1 MMTGIDAMK
10 SYVDTAVD
18 YSKGKADGLLARM
31 TRTSGSQIRF
41 SQGMIDISNRW
52 EDMSLELFAFVEG
65 SKTCTLQRSVT
76 SPQEV
81 KQAVDDAVSLAKR
94 LPKSMLFNGIE
105 ESVSRYDELK
115 GQFDNRIDEF
125 VEKAPGVINSAIDA
139 ALREGAKRCAGA
151 LKFAKETMFFRSSQA
166 PEGTTRRTAFDF
178 NLRAFQDELDYS
190 GQGLHCGVR
199 LSDAEKQ
206 LVAAGAQAGRLSKQ
220 AVGATQGEPGTY
232 DLVLNPTV
240 GANVLGFL
248 PESANP
254 FTVMI
259 GMSPLGDKMGQ
270 PLAPEL
276 VTVHDDPRFPGG
288 LNSKPFDVEGTPTQ
302 RTTIFDRG
310 VLKSFLH
317 NTTTAKLYE
326 TKSTGSSELVSFGQ
340 GLKMLLPAPSN
351 TVFDNGT
358 TSVSELL
365 EGNRP
370 TIHVTCNW
378 YTRWQNYQTG
388 EFSTIPRDAMF
399 LVKGGRSKPIKNL
412 RISDN
417 ILRMFA
423 NIMALGNDRKQI
435 YWWEVET
442 PTFIPSVRIADCRMT
457 AATQ

>member
-1 MMTGIDAMK
+1 MMTRVDTMK
-10 SYVDTAVD
+10 SYVDAAVD
-18 YSKGKADGLLARM
+18 YSKGKADTLIARM

-41 SQGMIDISNRW
+41 SQSMIDISNRW
-52 EDMSLELFAFVEG
+52 EDLSLDLFAVVEG
-65 SKTCTLQRSVT
+65 SKTCSSERSVN
-76 SPQEV
+76 SLQEV
-81 KQAVDDAVSLAKR
+81 RQAVDDTISLAKR
-94 LPKSMLFNGIE
+94 LPKSMLYNGVE
-105 ESVSRYDELK
+105 ESVHRYDELK
-115 GQFDNRIDEF
+115 GQFDDRLDDYA
-125 VEKAPGVINSAIDA
+125 EKAPGVINAAIDA
-139 ALREGAKRCAGA
+139 AMREGAKRCAGA
-151 LKFAKETMFFRSSQA
+151 LKFAKRTVFLRSSQG
-166 PEGTTRRTAFDF
+166 PEGSARSTTFDF
-178 NLRAFQDELDYS
+178 NIRAFQDELDYS

-199 LSDAEKQ
+199 LSEAEKQ
-206 LVAAGAQAGRLSKQ
+206 LVEAGAQAGRLSKQ
-220 AVGATQGEPGTY
+220 AAGANQGEPGIY
-232 DLVLNPTV
+232 DLVLSPTV
-240 GANVLGFL
+240 AANVLGFL

-254 FTVMI
+254 FAVMI

-288 LNSKPFDVEGTPTQ
+288 LNSRPFDVEGTPTQ

-326 TKSTGSSELVSFGQ
+326 TKSTGSSELVSLGE
-340 GLKMLLPAPSN
+340 GLKMLLPASTN

-358 TSVSELL
+358 TSLTEML

-399 LVKGGRSKPIKNL
+399 LIKGGRSKPIKNL

-417 ILRMFA
+417 ILHMFA
-423 NIMALGNDRKQI
+423 SIMALGNDRKQV
-435 YWWEVET
+435 YWWEVDV